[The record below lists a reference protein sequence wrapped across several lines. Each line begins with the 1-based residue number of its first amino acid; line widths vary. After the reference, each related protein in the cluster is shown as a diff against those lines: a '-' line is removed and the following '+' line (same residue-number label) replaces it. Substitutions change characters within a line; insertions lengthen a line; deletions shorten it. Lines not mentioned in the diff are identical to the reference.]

1 MPNYTGLEY
10 MATGG
15 NQPPVA
21 VATQQTGG
29 NLPAQQIPMMTTGGN
44 NPAYALN
51 DAIVPPNT
59 APVPTNPTTSLEQ
72 FSPYNVV
79 NDLVNQFSNNQG
91 SFVQNARQRGLEQ
104 ASRRGVLNS
113 SIAGGN
119 AERAALES
127 IQPFVSEGVGLLNA
141 REGRALQKNMQ
152 QDNAVLQDWMNS
164 NQFNREFNGTLAM
177 LPITNTYQ
185 LMQNIMQYG
194 LDNPE
199 VYTPD
204 VISGTSNFF
213 TRNMFDV
220 LSQYFPGMVSTAGG
234 TP

>member
-1 MPNYTGLEY
+1 MANYNGLEY
-10 MATGG
+10 MTTGG
-15 NQPPVA
+15 NAAPTVVNPTLTTGA
-21 VATQQTGG
+21 PYPTLPAYTPTMNTGG
-29 NLPAQQIPMMTTGGN
+29 NLPASVAPPITT
-44 NPAYALN
+44 
-51 DAIVPPNT
+51 T
-59 APVPTNPTTSLEQ
+59 PTTSLEQ

-79 NDLVNQFSNNQG
+79 NDLVNQFSDSQG

-152 QDNAVLQDWMNS
+152 QDSAVLQDWMNS

-220 LSQYFPGMVSTAGG
+220 LSQYFPGMVSKAGG